1 MVSVDELKEKIKE
14 FYKYASKKLKIKE
27 APEVLFRED
36 EKNAEDLYGKT
47 GYYEPEQK
55 KIVIYVTA
63 RHAKDIMRS
72 FAHELV
78 HHAQNEQ
85 GKFKKSMNKAVTEL
99 GYAQKNKDLR
109 KLEMDAFRRG
119 NMIFRDYTDKVKMG
133 EPINESE
140 DKNMN
145 SKLLV
150 ERVMKRVVERLKKLA
165 EKKAKKDY
173 DGDGK
178 VESGSEE
185 YLGARDKAIKA
196 AKAGKMAKKSGKKA
210 AIKDAKQRTSATD
223 PAGKKKLSESM
234 ERYAEDKRP
243 HADEIVKQQA
253 FLYEELLK
261 KFNIK

>member
-1 MVSVDELKEKIKE
+1 MVSTDELKEKIKE
-14 FYKYASKKLKIKE
+14 FYKYASSKLKIKE

-47 GYYEPEQK
+47 GYYDPDNK
-55 KIVIYVTA
+55 KIVIYITS

-85 GKFKKSMNKAVTEL
+85 GKFKKSMHKAVTEV

-109 KLEMDAFRRG
+109 KLEMDAFKRG
-119 NMIFRDYTDKVKMG
+119 NMIFRDYTDKIKMG
-133 EPINESE
+133 ETINESE
-140 DKNMN
+140 NKNMN
-145 SKLLV
+145 KKLMV
-150 ERVMKRVVERLKKLA
+150 ERVVKRVVERLKKLV
-165 EKKAKKDY
+165 EKKAAKDY

-178 VESGSEE
+178 VESGTEE
-185 YLGARDKAIKA
+185 YLGSKDKAIKA
-196 AKAGKMAKKSGKKA
+196 AKAGKKGKKA

-223 PAGKKKLSESM
+223 PHSKKKLSESM
-234 ERYAEDKRP
+234 EKYAEDKRP
-243 HADEIVKQQA
+243 HAEEIVKQQA
-253 FLYEELLK
+253 FLYEELLR

>member
-1 MVSVDELKEKIKE
+1 MVSTDELKEKIKE

-27 APEVLFRED
+27 VPEVLFRED
-36 EKNAEDLYGKT
+36 EKNAEDLFGKT

-63 RHAKDIMRS
+63 RHAKDVMRS

-119 NMIFRDYTDKVKMG
+119 NIIFRDYTDKVKMG

-140 DKNMN
+140 NKNMN
-145 SKLLV
+145 NKLLV
-150 ERVMKRVVERLKKLA
+150 ERVIKRVVERLKKLTEKKA
-165 EKKAKKDY
+165 KKAKKDY

-178 VESGSEE
+178 IESGSEE
-185 YLGARDKAIKA
+185 YLGAKDKAIKA
-196 AKAGKMAKKSGKKA
+196 AKSGKKA
-210 AIKDAKQRTSATD
+210 AIKDAKQRTAAVTKHS
-223 PAGKKKLSESM
+223 KKKLSESM
-234 ERYAEDKRP
+234 EKYPEDKRP
-243 HADEIVKQQA
+243 HAEEIVKQQA
-253 FLYEELLK
+253 FLYEELLR